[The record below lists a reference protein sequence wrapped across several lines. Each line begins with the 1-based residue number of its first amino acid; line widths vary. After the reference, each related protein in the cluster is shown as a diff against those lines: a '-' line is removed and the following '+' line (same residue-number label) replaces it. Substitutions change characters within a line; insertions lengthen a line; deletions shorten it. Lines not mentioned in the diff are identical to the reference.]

1 MSSISPP
8 IVAGSLVAVYSVI
21 DRKFFLTRAISPV
34 PGGYQ
39 VQHPDGAPETV
50 ERRQVVPIP
59 AQAAFKVG
67 DDVLALWQRDVMFP
81 GTITAISPQG
91 YMVAW
96 HDGDPPLV
104 VRPGTLTYLSWAD
117 SAMRPG
123 AGATQG
129 WTNIT
134 AQVVGSSARPPP
146 LPPIANSVEFTIFI
160 PGDIRPVE
168 RGERFV
174 EPLEDALGSAG
185 KIVDEGTK
193 VVQTPTG
200 PRVEGCYI
208 RIAATP
214 GAAVLPLIR
223 QALLA
228 SQAPLTTTITEHGA
242 EQRVHRIPMT

>member
-1 MSSISPP
+1 MSSVSPP
-8 IVAGSLVAVYSVI
+8 IIAGSVVAVYSVI
-21 DRKFFLTRAISPV
+21 DRKFFLTRAIGPA

-50 ERRQVVPIP
+50 ERRHVVPIP
-59 AQAAFKVG
+59 VQAGFKVG

-91 YMVAW
+91 STVAW
-96 HDGDPPLV
+96 HDGDPPLI
-104 VRPGTLTYLSWAD
+104 VRPGALTYLSWAEP
-117 SAMRPG
+117 AMRPAG
-123 AGATQG
+123 GATQG

-134 AQVVGSSARPPP
+134 AQVLGSPAKPPP

-208 RIAATP
+208 RISASS
-214 GAAVLPLIR
+214 GVAVLPVIR
-223 QALLA
+223 HALLE
-228 SQAPLTTTITEHGA
+228 SQAPLTTTIIEHGP
-242 EQRVHRIPMT
+242 EQPVQHRIQ